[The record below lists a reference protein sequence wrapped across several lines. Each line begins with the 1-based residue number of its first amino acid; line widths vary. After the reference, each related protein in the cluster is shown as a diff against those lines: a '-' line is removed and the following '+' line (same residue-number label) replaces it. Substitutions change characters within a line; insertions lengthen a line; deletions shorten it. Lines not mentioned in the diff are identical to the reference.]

1 MIYLYYFQ
9 WNTIIQTQ
17 KLDFFLDPKDIRNWL
32 CHSLRLIVET
42 LGNPYMPLQQIFQT
56 LYRDFFWSS
65 VSLVSVVGVWDVNP
79 TLHGLISD
87 MMNWGPCIK
96 YRIVLINVA
105 SDNVDTQWQIKQD
118 WKSLDA
124 VEAKTYMTNNTYIKT
139 QLKMTQLT
147 DLIELT
153 D

>member
-105 SDNVDTQWQIKQD
+105 SDKCRHSMADKTRLKVSRCGRSQD
-118 WKSLDA
+118 LHD
-124 VEAKTYMTNNTYIKT
+124 
-139 QLKMTQLT
+139 
-147 DLIELT
+147 
-153 D
+153 